1 MTENSQNL
9 VLELLRSIRGD
20 IATIKDDI
28 RELKS
33 RVGNVEIGVAS
44 IRRDLGQLATDDAEQ
59 HVRFD
64 RLTERVERIEKR
76 LDLTN

>member
-1 MTENSQNL
+1 MVEKTENL
-9 VLELLRSIRGD
+9 VLELLRSICGD

-33 RVGNVEIGVAS
+33 RVGNLEIGVAS
-44 IRRDLGQLATDDAEQ
+44 IRRDLGQLATDDAES

-64 RLTERVERIEKR
+64 RLVERMERVEKR

>member
-1 MTENSQNL
+1 VTENTQNL
-9 VLELLRSIRGD
+9 LLELLRSIRGD

-33 RVGNVEIGVAS
+33 RTGNVEIGVAS

-59 HVRFD
+59 QVRFD
-64 RLTERVERIEKR
+64 RLV
-76 LDLTN
+76 